1 MNFKK
6 MTPTEQL
13 NLFQAKAEELRDSK
27 LLRKGF
33 DLNVTINWNK
43 MQGINFMARQPDET
57 ELRAFLLTF
66 RQFISKKE
74 PIFIYRIYNLCQK
87 SLVNDKFKEHLIKSR
102 SIWEHAQ
109 KSCGINFIY
118 NGQKI
123 SPEYAV
129 NLWVNGYYFHSDE
142 EKLKTLHY
150 MLPPGRMLSRFQ
162 FLSFIQDATRQILYL
177 DNIIKISFK
186 EGYFRFD

>member
-1 MNFKK
+1 
-6 MTPTEQL
+6 
-13 NLFQAKAEELRDSK
+13 
-27 LLRKGF
+27 
-33 DLNVTINWNK
+33 
-43 MQGINFMARQPDET
+43 MARQPDET

-109 KSCGINFIY
+109 KSCGINLIF

-123 SPEYAV
+123 SPEFAV
-129 NLWVNGYYFHSDE
+129 DLWVNGYYFHSDE
-142 EKLKTLHY
+142 KKLKTLRD
-150 MLPPGRMLSRFQ
+150 MLLPGRMLSRFQ

-186 EGYFRFD
+186 EGYFKFY